1 VGRPG
6 VPVAELAGNRGTRAG
21 FGGDD
26 YSGEE
31 RGRGAYKLIF
41 VKSIFLAGFEGHK
54 VLGLCVHSPPSL
66 LSRL

>member
-1 VGRPG
+1 
-6 VPVAELAGNRGTRAG
+6 
-21 FGGDD
+21 
-26 YSGEE
+26 
-31 RGRGAYKLIF
+31 